1 MLRAKFLNGG
11 FMTSPALDNAA
22 DCNEQEA
29 VLNLPLVSRF
39 YLGYRRQLAVTFQK
53 QCPINGKVMKTSK
66 NLKRE
71 STANGTR

>member
-1 MLRAKFLNGG
+1 
-11 FMTSPALDNAA
+11 MTSPALDNAA
-22 DCNEQEA
+22 DCNEQEP

-39 YLGYRRQLAVTFQK
+39 YLGCLRELEVIFLK
-53 QCPINGKVMKTSK
+53 ECPINGKVMKTSK